1 VPGQPQVVDLDPF
14 APGDT
19 IRSTG
24 VRAPFAEERSML
36 RLATLVPPPLR
47 PLARRVRGYLH
58 RSDAAP
64 LDQLLPPADCRAEL
78 VPATQTFLLERREA
92 VRCPIQVRNL
102 GSAVWSSHGQYPVSL
117 ALRWLTVRKEPLDT
131 PIAYV
136 PLPAPVHPGEALF
149 VDAALA
155 APDFLGHFLIEADV
169 VQEGGSAFRE
179 CGSRPA
185 LIEAQVTGRDAD
197 DIDYYKAYAT
207 ADLTRDYWT
216 VVGPGTK
223 DEFDRLGQAKLKTL
237 RQVGLTPTSRVLD
250 IGCGTGQLAV
260 PLESYLSDSGFYYGT
275 DIGPEAVTFCR
286 ERFQRPNFRFAQNEM
301 TVVPI
306 ADMQFDTITFFSV
319 FTHTFPD
326 ETVLLLSEARRL
338 LAPEGIII
346 GDVFTSPMVERC
358 SGNRGAMEL
367 NREHFLR
374 LVALAGLRADVLQ
387 SWPWQKHGRREVFT
401 FTRLPGGDGA

>member
-1 VPGQPQVVDLDPF
+1 MP
-14 APGDT
+14 
-19 IRSTG
+19 
-24 VRAPFAEERSML
+24 
-36 RLATLVPPPLR
+36 RLALLVPPPLR

-58 RSDAAP
+58 RADAAP
-64 LDQLLPPADCRAEL
+64 LDRLLPPADCRAEL
-78 VPATQTFLLERREA
+78 VPATPSFLLERRGA
-92 VRCPIQVRNL
+92 VRCPVQIRNL
-102 GSAVWSSHGQYPVSL
+102 GSAAWSPHGRHPVAL
-117 ALRWLTVRKEPLDT
+117 ALRWLTARKEPLDT
-131 PIAYV
+131 PAV
-136 PLPAPVHPGEALF
+136 RFPLPAPVRPGETVLVEAE
-149 VDAALA
+149 LA
-155 APDFLGHFLIEADV
+155 APDFLGHFLVEADV
-169 VQEGGSAFRE
+169 IQEGGAAFRE

-237 RQVGLTPTSRVLD
+237 RQVGLTPEGRVLD

-260 PLESYLSDSGFYYGT
+260 PLEGFLSDAGCYYGT
-275 DIGPEAVTFCR
+275 DIGPEAITFCR
-286 ERFQRPNFRFAQNEM
+286 ERFKRPNFRFAQNEM
-301 TVVPI
+301 TSVPV
-306 ADMQFDTITFFSV
+306 ADAQFDFVTFFSV

-326 ETVLLLSEARRL
+326 ETALLLAEARRL
-338 LAPEGIII
+338 LAPNGVVV
-346 GDVFTSPMVERC
+346 GDVFTSPLVERC

-374 LVALAGLRADVLQ
+374 LVALAGLRAEVLQ

-401 FTRLPGGDGA
+401 FTRLPDGGGA